1 MERGPVVSGNVEFLL
16 SPRHVKKQRGAY
28 QITLAQPNDW
38 ARLWPRQ
45 EGVHPTFRLVTL
57 PIRVLSLALLW
68 ATSTPGRLL
77 LGIGLAAVAAIAIII
92 R

>member
-1 MERGPVVSGNVEFLL
+1 MSGSNVEFLL
-16 SPRHVKKQRGAY
+16 SSQHVKKQRGAY

-38 ARLWPRQ
+38 ARLWPRE
-45 EGVHPTFRLVTL
+45 EGVHPSFRLVML
-57 PIRVLSLALLW
+57 PVRLLSLALLW

-77 LGIGLAAVAAIAIII
+77 LGVGLAAAVAIALII

>member
-1 MERGPVVSGNVEFLL
+1 VSGGNVEFLL
-16 SPRHVKKQRGAY
+16 SPQHVKKQRGAY

-38 ARLWPRQ
+38 ARLWPRE
-45 EGVHPTFRLVTL
+45 EGVAPSFRLVTL
-57 PIRVLSLALLW
+57 PIRLLSLALLW

-77 LGIGLAAVAAIAIII
+77 LGVGVAAVVALAIII